1 MPGKDISMKTL
12 IEKTTRRLFTKYM
25 LLNMLQ
31 WLSRQRDD
39 LGPFYRLCEENTDE
53 ARPVILRL
61 MLHHPLTCVT
71 AIIDSLRYHYY

>member
-1 MPGKDISMKTL
+1 MNTL
-12 IEKTTRRLFTKYM
+12 IEKITRHLFTKYM

-31 WLSRQRDD
+31 WLSKQRND
-39 LGPFYRLCEENTDE
+39 LGPFYELWTENPDE

-71 AIIDSLRYHYY
+71 AIIDSIRYHYY